1 MAAGRPTTY
10 SEDMLQ
16 RTKEYL
22 DGGYLEKSRVIP
34 SVVGLARYLDV
45 SRSTLYLWGDDH
57 DEFSDILDSIKDEQ
71 HEILVT
77 SGLTGDFNPTMAKLM
92 LTKHGYSDKQE
103 LTGNEGGPIELD
115 THWTIEV
122 VETKD
127 NEE

>member
-71 HEILVT
+71 HEILVS

>member
-1 MAAGRPTTY
+1 
-10 SEDMLQ
+10 
-16 RTKEYL
+16 
-22 DGGYLEKSRVIP
+22 
-34 SVVGLARYLDV
+34 
-45 SRSTLYLWGDDH
+45 
-57 DEFSDILDSIKDEQ
+57 
-71 HEILVT
+71 
-77 SGLTGDFNPTMAKLM
+77 MAKLM

>member
-1 MAAGRPTTY
+1 
-10 SEDMLQ
+10 MLQ

-71 HEILVT
+71 HEILVS

-122 VETKD
+122 VEPKD
-127 NEE
+127 SEE

>member
-71 HEILVT
+71 HEILV
-77 SGLTGDFNPTMAKLM
+77 SRGLTGDFNPTMAKLM

>member
-1 MAAGRPTTY
+1 
-10 SEDMLQ
+10 MLQ

-45 SRSTLYLWGDDH
+45 SRSTLYLWGDNH
-57 DEFSDILDSIKDEQ
+57 DEFSGILDSIKDEQ
-71 HEILVT
+71 HEILVS

-103 LTGNEGGPIELD
+103 LTGNDGGPIELD

-122 VETKD
+122 VEPKD
-127 NEE
+127 P